1 MCMYMTLY
9 TCTYVYMHTMTDVKV
24 LPWYIQTMLCIY
36 VDQSISLAVIR
47 MFVYIHVSV
56 GHVYNCE
63 YVFLLGQGVCYRTKP
78 VDIISQI

>member
-1 MCMYMTLY
+1 M
-9 TCTYVYMHTMTDVKV
+9 YMHTMTDVKV
-24 LPWYIQTMLCIY
+24 LPWYIQTMLCIC

-63 YVFLLGQGVCYRTKP
+63 YVFLLG
-78 VDIISQI
+78 

>member
-1 MCMYMTLY
+1 M
-9 TCTYVYMHTMTDVKV
+9 YMHTMTDVKV
-24 LPWYIQTMLCIY
+24 LPWYIQTILCIC

-47 MFVYIHVSV
+47 KTVCVSV

>member
-9 TCTYVYMHTMTDVKV
+9 TCTYVYMDTMTDVKV
-24 LPWYIQTMLCIY
+24 LPWYIQTMLCVIY

-47 MFVYIHVSV
+47 LFVYIHVSV

-63 YVFLLGQGVCYRTKP
+63 YVFLLG
-78 VDIISQI
+78 

>member
-1 MCMYMTLY
+1 M
-9 TCTYVYMHTMTDVKV
+9 YMHTMTDVKV

-63 YVFLLGQGVCYRTKP
+63 YVFLLGQVVCYRTKP

>member
-63 YVFLLGQGVCYRTKP
+63 YVFLLGQGVCYKTKS